1 MIRKKVL
8 SFLLSAL
15 LITALLPTTIF
26 QADAAST
33 SLGTAKILYLYYYA
47 DEAVAVCQVSQGP
60 DDVSYEFQA
69 SLSSSFEESTTKS
82 KIVSYQSDGYEL
94 SLSSIPSGMT
104 GYVRVR
110 YTKTV
115 DGTTIT
121 GDWSNTISK
130 TMASGSGITAS
141 DITKDSSSKE
151 QSFPIGA
158 TASSASS
165 LNYVSDNDSI
175 QVDSNGKITVAAG
188 YVGSARITITIVDSS
203 GEETT
208 SKRITVTIQKASATT
223 TEQPAATTTEQPA
236 ETTTAAP
243 SKVTT
248 EQPAATT
255 TAAPSEV
262 TTEKPTTTT
271 PVKLATP
278 SLKSAANTAGG
289 ISIKWSTVENADGYR
304 LYRKNSAGKWTLI
317 KTIKDGSATS
327 AVDSNV
333 KNGTKY
339 IYTIRAYCTSNGKT
353 VLSSYNKTGKTIY
366 RLTSPA
372 HNGLKNSASKKVT
385 VKWKKNSSATGY
397 QIQYSYSN
405 SFSSKKQI
413 TVKKAS
419 TTSTTI
425 SKLTKNKKCYV
436 RTRAYK
442 TVNGVTYYSAW
453 NSIHYITVRK

>member
-15 LITALLPTTIF
+15 LIATLLPTTTF

-33 SLGTAKILYLYYYA
+33 SLGTAKILSLYYYA

-69 SLSSSFEESTTKS
+69 SLSSSFEETTTKS
-82 KIVSYQSDGYEL
+82 KIVSYQSDGYEI
-94 SLSSIPSGMT
+94 SLSSLPSGMT

-121 GDWSNTISK
+121 GDWSNIISK
-130 TMASGSGITAS
+130 TMASSSGITAS
-141 DITKDSSSKE
+141 NITKDSSSKE
-151 QSFPIGA
+151 QSFSVGA

-165 LNYVSDNDSI
+165 LKYISDNDSI
-175 QVDSNGKITVAAG
+175 QVNSNGKITVAAG
-188 YVGSARITITIVDSS
+188 YVGSAQITITIVDSN

-208 SKRITVTIQKASATT
+208 SKRITVTIQKAATT
-223 TEQPAATTTEQPA
+223 TEKPA

-243 SKVTT
+243 SEVTT
-248 EQPAATT
+248 TKPAATT

-262 TTEKPTTTT
+262 TTEKPAATT

-278 SLKSAANTAGG
+278 SLKSASNTAAG
-289 ISIKWSTVENADGYR
+289 ISIKWSAVENADGYR
-304 LYRKNSAGKWTLI
+304 LYRKNSAGKWTLVQ
-317 KTIKDGSATS
+317 TIEDGSSTS

-339 IYTIRAYCTSNGKT
+339 TYTVRAYCKNNGKT
-353 VLSSYNKTGKTIY
+353 VLSSYNKTGKTTY
-366 RLTSPA
+366 RLTSPV

-442 TVNGVTYYSAW
+442 TVNGVTYYSSW